1 MCVCVYIY
9 IYYIFIIIIII
20 IIISILIIIII
31 IIIIMGYCNQCDHLG
46 ESEKREWMEKMNE
59 NDDTDL
65 DLVYTVVGQT
75 QFGAIAHQINNP
87 ENAVPVS
94 KWSMWI

>member
-1 MCVCVYIY
+1 VCLCVYIY
-9 IYYIFIIIIII
+9 IIYIFII
-20 IIISILIIIII
+20 IIIII

-59 NDDTDL
+59 NL
-65 DLVYTVVGQT
+65 DLGYTVVGQT

>member
-1 MCVCVYIY
+1 
-9 IYYIFIIIIII
+9 
-20 IIISILIIIII
+20 
-31 IIIIMGYCNQCDHLG
+31 LG
-46 ESEKREWMEKMNE
+46 
-59 NDDTDL
+59 
-65 DLVYTVVGQT
+65 YTVVGQT